1 MRSKK
6 APKRRVQWRAEVR
19 QTATFVAGTLY
30 IWQTNYTIGQA
41 KSVKPR
47 SLAAASHRTGT
58 HHLKLPPLSK
68 LGIVLYPDPILKKK
82 AEEVMQ
88 FGQPLRA
95 LADRMFELMREDK
108 GVGLAAPQVGV
119 GWRMFVCNPTGEPAD
134 DLICVNPKLVEL
146 SGAEEK
152 EEGCLSI
159 PGVTVTMRRAV
170 RAVMQ
175 AVDIEGRPFQL
186 AQTDLPARI
195 WQHEIDHLDG
205 RLIIDS
211 MSPADE
217 IANRRAL
224 KQLREQYKVARK
236 R

>member
-1 MRSKK
+1 MADELYYRSCEEC
-6 APKRRVQWRAEVR
+6 Q
-19 QTATFVAGTLY
+19 ATRPC
-30 IWQTNYTIGQA
+30 
-41 KSVKPR
+41 PR
-47 SLAAASHRTGT
+47 FASMGILQ
-58 HHLKLPPLSK
+58 LKLPPLAK

-82 AEEVMQ
+82 AEEVTR
-88 FGQPLRA
+88 FGEPLRA
-95 LADRMFELMREDK
+95 LADRMLELMREDK

-119 GWRMFVCNPTGEPAD
+119 GLRMFVSNPTGEPAD
-134 DLICVNPKLVEL
+134 DLICVNPRLVEL

-159 PGVTVTMRRAV
+159 PGVTVTMRRAA

-175 AVDIEGRPFQL
+175 AVDVEGRPFQL
-186 AQTDLPARI
+186 GQSDLPARI

-205 RLIIDS
+205 RLIIDT

-224 KQLREQYKVARK
+224 KQLREKYKPSRK